1 MDPQPSAS
9 RRSLLR
15 RRFCG
20 KDTSSLSRLRF
31 HVTKSGVLYRDKSQT
46 LTVWALLAAEGGANK
61 VKRGLKNVTL
71 FVECGL
77 LTVGASPLA
86 GGPPTPAAHLSRTSS
101 RAAYLAM
108 GSTRSRSCSA
118 LTPIDNRFN

>member
-1 MDPQPSAS
+1 MDPQPSTS
-9 RRSLLR
+9 RRSLLRRR

-20 KDTSSLSRLRF
+20 KDTSSLSRLRL

-71 FVECGL
+71 SVECGL

-86 GGPPTPAAHLSRTSS
+86 GGPPPPRHTFRGPL
-101 RAAYLAM
+101 LAP
-108 GSTRSRSCSA
+108 R
-118 LTPIDNRFN
+118 I